1 MSKANRPQKVLR
13 TALKRLQKGWT
24 KGSVYKGPGKT
35 SFSGFPDQPTTPS
48 VCLLGALHG
57 YQGQTLT
64 PVSIIAESAVLA
76 SINERFPR
84 SDEDGLKW
92 ASLPQF
98 NDHSDTTFEMVEE
111 VTKMAL
117 IKVETGWEPNS
128 EVIDQIM
135 GMAG

>member
-24 KGSVYKGPGKT
+24 KGSVYKGPGKKMYI
-35 SFSGFPDQPTTPS
+35 FSGDEKITTPR

-84 SDEDGLKW
+84 SGDVAE
-92 ASLPQF
+92 
-98 NDHSDTTFEMVEE
+98 
-111 VTKMAL
+111 
-117 IKVETGWEPNS
+117 
-128 EVIDQIM
+128 
-135 GMAG
+135 

>member
-35 SFSGFPDQPTTPS
+35 SFSGLPEQPTTPF

-57 YQGQTLT
+57 YQGQTPHDSLHHRRECGVGIHQRV
-64 PVSIIAESAVLA
+64 PS
-76 SINERFPR
+76 PR
-84 SDEDGLKW
+84 SADAGMKW
-92 ASLPQF
+92 TSLPQF
-98 NDHSDTTFEMVEE
+98 NDDSDTTFEMVEQ

-117 IKVETGWEPNS
+117 IKVETGWEPN
-128 EVIDQIM
+128 QQ
-135 GMAG
+135 